1 MDISTKKFTELSLQE
16 LYEMLQLRSE
26 VFVVEQNCVYQD
38 IDGKDQKSLHVLGKV
53 NNQIVAYCR
62 IFKSGDYFKYASVGR
77 VVVSPK
83 MRGKN
88 YGHII
93 FEASV
98 KAIKSFYNEEKIKIS
113 AQQYLTKFYNEHNF
127 KQIGDFYLEDGI
139 PHVAMVNF

>member
-1 MDISTKKFTELSLQE
+1 MDISTKKFNQLTLHE
-16 LYEMLQLRSE
+16 LYEILQLRSE

-38 IDGKDQKSLHVLGKV
+38 IDSKDQNSLHVIGKK
-53 NNQIVAYCR
+53 NDKIIAYCR
-62 IFKSGDYFKYASVGR
+62 IFKAGDYFKYASVGR
-77 VVVSPK
+77 VVVSSK
-83 MRGKN
+83 ERNLG

-93 FEASV
+93 FKASIDAV
-98 KAIKSFYNEEKIKIS
+98 HNYFNDEKIKIS